1 MLDPD
6 RQQQERKNLAETL
19 RSLRKAAGLS
29 GERLAA
35 RCAMSQ
41 SKISRIE
48 QGKVLPSVVDVQQIL
63 AALNVPDDVANEL
76 TDLARTAN
84 VQYTS
89 HRWAAQ
95 AGLWRLQVEIK
106 RLVEAST
113 VVRHF
118 LPIMPSGLLQ
128 TEDYARAVYSRR
140 VPGAVSRNVERAV
153 AARLDSQQVLIDES
167 RQFFFLTLES
177 AVRWRYADPG
187 VMAAQCAHLAEV
199 SEQSNIEVAVIP
211 RDVQIAAAPLHT
223 FVLYDERMVKIELF
237 SGGVVLRDPRDIAY
251 HLGLF
256 EFFREHALTGD
267 DSTTFLRSIAD
278 DFMRELD

>member
-48 QGKVLPSVVDVQQIL
+48 QGKILPSVVDVQQIL
-63 AALNVPDDVANEL
+63 TALNVPDDVAREL
-76 TDLARTAN
+76 TDLARAAN

-106 RLVEAST
+106 RLAEASA

-128 TEDYARAVYSRR
+128 TENYARAVYSRR

-153 AARLDSQQVLIDES
+153 AARLDSQQVLTDES
-167 RQFFFLTLES
+167 RRFFFLIFES
-177 AVRWRYADPG
+177 AVRWRYAGPC
-187 VMAAQCAHLAEV
+187 VMAAQCAHMAEV
-199 SEQSNIEVAVIP
+199 SEQWNIEFAVVP

-223 FVLYDERMVKIELF
+223 FILYDERMVKIELF
-237 SGGVVLRDPRDIAY
+237 SGGVVLRDPKDISY
-251 HLGLF
+251 HLSLF
-256 EFFREHALTGD
+256 EFFWAHALTGT
-267 DSTTFLRSIAD
+267 DSTTFLRSTAD